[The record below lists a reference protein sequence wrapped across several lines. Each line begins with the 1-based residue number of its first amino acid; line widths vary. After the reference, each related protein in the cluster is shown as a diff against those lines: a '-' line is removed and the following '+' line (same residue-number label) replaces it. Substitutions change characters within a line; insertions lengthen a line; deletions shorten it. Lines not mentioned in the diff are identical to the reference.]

1 MSMFIS
7 LAPVLERTAAENT
20 SAFPDA
26 PQREAVTRPA
36 RSRFLAAA
44 LLRRAARLELAAAAR
59 LERGLSGRRLA
70 TA

>member
-7 LAPVLERTAAENT
+7 LAPVLERTTTENT

-26 PQREAVTRPA
+26 PQREPITVVT
-36 RSRFLAAA
+36 RSRFAAAA
-44 LLRRAARLELAAAAR
+44 LLRRAARLELAAASR
-59 LERGLSGRRLA
+59 LERPVHRRLA